1 MLVLFQHLGLQY
13 TKKQWM
19 AFNARRMRG
28 DKNLIRKD
36 LKAVAAI
43 RKAAKTT
50 GGGPPGEQPPAL
62 DPDLLQERLS
72 RYTAVVPIR
81 DGNSTFTTARGETVR
96 AENMLQASQE
106 EEEEDEEDES
116 QNYSQSLVIGNHWNG
131 NHLRVRTI
139 DSMREPAAVRM
150 NPLVFPVLG
159 GPPVHT
165 QTSGQWRIQDVR
177 GGGWRLKIVVIVT
190 KN

>member
-1 MLVLFQHLGLQY
+1 MFVLLQELGLQY

-19 AFNARRMRG
+19 AFNARCMRG
-28 DKNLIRKD
+28 DKNLIQKD
-36 LKAVAAI
+36 LKAAAAI

-50 GGGPPGEQPPAL
+50 GGGPHGEQPPTL

-81 DGNSTFTTARGETVR
+81 DGNSTFTTAQGGTVR

-177 GGGWRLKIVVIVT
+177 GGRGGA
-190 KN
+190 